1 MSHRDLTE
9 GKSPTV
15 EDTGGL
21 SGNLFR
27 FSSAAGPGT
36 EDLARRLDSAR
47 RELRLGRLAQARDE
61 VAAVETALERG
72 TTSNTAELE
81 ALAPIRVSLKVL
93 AGRIQQQMGNAEE
106 ANASF
111 ASALALFQQA
121 PPSAEWAYREH
132 GIALFESGRFDEARD
147 ALRQAQE
154 RGDQS
159 YETVFYLGVLA
170 LRHDEFAAAE
180 PLLRDAVKLEPLA
193 PDAALNLA
201 AVLEQSG
208 TGSGAEAGAH
218 YLQAGR
224 LLLELRRPGDALD
237 AFRGAVRVDA
247 GNAGARLAL
256 GDTWRLLGKYEEA
269 IAAVEQDSDSPT
281 ALGLKGAA
289 LHALGREEDALKALD
304 LAVELDRT
312 YAFALGFRGDVLRQ
326 LGRFAEALQS
336 LDQAVAA
343 APGDAGQI
351 GEIGHFVDA

>member
-15 EDTGGL
+15 EDTGGR

-27 FSSAAGPGT
+27 FSRAGGPGT

-61 VAAVETALERG
+61 VAAVETALEHG
-72 TTSNTAELE
+72 TASNTAELE
-81 ALAPIRVSLKVL
+81 ALAPIRASLKVL
-93 AGRIQQQMGNAEE
+93 AGRIQQRTGNAEE

-170 LRHDEFAAAE
+170 LRHDEFAAAD

-224 LLLELRRPGDALD
+224 LLLELRRPGGGLD
-237 AFRGAVRVDA
+237 AVRGALR
-247 GNAGARLAL
+247 GGA
-256 GDTWRLLGKYEEA
+256 
-269 IAAVEQDSDSPT
+269 
-281 ALGLKGAA
+281 
-289 LHALGREEDALKALD
+289 
-304 LAVELDRT
+304 
-312 YAFALGFRGDVLRQ
+312 
-326 LGRFAEALQS
+326 
-336 LDQAVAA
+336 
-343 APGDAGQI
+343 
-351 GEIGHFVDA
+351 